1 MMILA
6 AVGIIVATIHYCLVS
21 VELDVVR
28 DDIRRLAEQMS
39 AELDVVRDDIRRL
52 AEQIRA
58 SKQRRH

>member
-6 AVGIIVATIHYCLVS
+6 SVGIIVATIHYCLVS
-21 VELDVVR
+21 TE
-28 DDIRRLAEQMS
+28 I
-39 AELDVVRDDIRRL
+39 DVVRDDIRRL